1 MDAIVE
7 RCAGLDVHLD
17 TVVACVLYGKLD
29 IKPKKEV
36 KTFSTTT
43 KGIVR
48 IIGFHKSER
57 MYSCS
62 YGKYR
67 NLLEACMEY
76 T

>member
-1 MDAIVE
+1 MEVTMDAIVE

-43 KGIVR
+43 KGLLDKRVTPK
-48 IIGFHKSER
+48 FCVKSR
-57 MYSCS
+57 Q
-62 YGKYR
+62 
-67 NLLEACMEY
+67 L
-76 T
+76 

>member
-43 KGIVR
+43 KG
-48 IIGFHKSER
+48 
-57 MYSCS
+57 
-62 YGKYR
+62 
-67 NLLEACMEY
+67 LLELLDLVIGKNVLM
-76 T
+76 

>member
-17 TVVACVLYGKLD
+17 TVVACVSYGKLD

-43 KGIVR
+43 KD
-48 IIGFHKSER
+48 
-57 MYSCS
+57 C
-62 YGKYR
+62 
-67 NLLEACMEY
+67 
-76 T
+76 

>member
-29 IKPKKEV
+29 IKPK
-36 KTFSTTT
+36 
-43 KGIVR
+43 
-48 IIGFHKSER
+48 R